1 MFWWCVKHIDG
12 FLKFGRWLKKSLDHI
27 VYEGDGLR
35 RMVKHH
41 FVCLCVPQL
50 GQRPP
55 DVSDG
60 GLENP
65 RSVTNTISLR
75 LPFHNCGVLENKRI
89 DPYKPIVSVIFSTF

>member
-1 MFWWCVKHIDG
+1 MASKEKKSEMFWWCVKHIDG
-12 FLKFGRWLKKSLDHI
+12 FLKLGRWLKKSLDHI

-41 FVCLCVPQL
+41 FVCLCVPQF

-60 GLENP
+60 GLVKP

-75 LPFHNCGVLENKRI
+75 LPFHNWRC
-89 DPYKPIVSVIFSTF
+89 P